1 MRRFLLI
8 AVFVSLAARAVAQE
22 PISEPMMR
30 IEEHTKEM
38 ADNTKP
44 ILVWNGKT
52 YDSWVLLGASL
63 LSLLVG
69 MVSTYY
75 SVRTARNA
83 GQTARNVKEQTR
95 QQEINRPAQDAIL
108 RDLIR
113 RLYRN
118 KVVVCA
124 IRWKLTDKGFDKC
137 YPSEEQLLKLKVL
150 PEDLRLDRFDSAP
163 EHYDKLHKLR
173 LLFRN
178 YTIDVDVALAH
189 LKTRALPQSIKID
202 DLLALEYKSQLL
214 TEKIRKLM
222 DCTGLNITDDDIRN
236 ILLEKDD
243 EHHHSGE
250 ACVPENIFDRGGE
263 YQYYDQIGLTTQLNN
278 DISRE
283 YSHID
288 TIDFPEQ
295 RA

>member
-8 AVFVSLAARAVAQE
+8 VVLAGVVVMAGARQ
-22 PISEPMMR
+22 PLDEPMMR

-69 MVSTYY
+69 IVSTWY
-75 SVRTARNA
+75 SMRTAHNA

-108 RDLIR
+108 RDLILH
-113 RLYRN
+113 LYRN

-124 IRWKLTDKGFDKC
+124 MRWKLTDLGFDKC

-163 EHYDKLHKLR
+163 EHYDELHKLR
-173 LLFRN
+173 MLFRN

-189 LKTRALPQSIKID
+189 LKTKALPQSVKTG
-202 DLLALEYKSQLL
+202 DLLALENKSQLL

-222 DCTGLNITDDDIRN
+222 NCTGLNITDEEIRD

-243 EHHHSGE
+243 DHHPVRRKPRDGSG
-250 ACVPENIFDRGGE
+250 NTLDRSGDE
-263 YQYYDQIGLTTQLNN
+263 DQYYDLLGLTAQLND
-278 DISRE
+278 DIACE
-283 YSHID
+283 YNHID
-288 TIDFPEQ
+288 TIGFP
-295 RA
+295 A